1 MLMLERAAETVNP
14 SECNDPAVLLA
25 CSLGSDSCP
34 AACRDNTEETIVD
47 ENGEKVVVKSGDLSI
62 SATAAEG
69 RKVIVNGATSDLD
82 TITLRASE
90 AITINSV
97 TLERFGY
104 SSAADI
110 ESVWLEDS
118 LGNKITS
125 ERSLSSTKDTVT
137 LNLKKDYKE
146 FNSEDTITIVVKTNT
161 FSATYATWSQ
171 GTNMWFKVTAVDSSA
186 KNLDIANYD
195 AYLYDM
201 VVYNGNDVNVDLKG
215 KSKSYNYS
223 PDEAFEV
230 AKVKVTA
237 TNAAI
242 KVNGFTLKN
251 EEITVASGGTK
262 ATVMDLDEFVDKVI
276 VSVDGT
282 EVRWLKYSLKRD
294 ELRVTFDDYEIAINK
309 NAQFVVE
316 VTLKDFDKYGE
327 AISLKLADSSDLSVQ
342 EVKTSARANVKPTAN
357 AKAGYE
363 YVFRGGEIRID
374 NTKLSSTIDAARGS
388 SEVVI
393 WEGMITV
400 PEAIKVANTFKIV
413 PSISGQKGTAPADQW
428 VVSIKMYIA
437 GDEYE
442 SNKDWTFKDVV
453 IEKSGKVQFVVELED
468 LEAID
473 DGTITFTPSVVDYA
487 ALSPKYDDSGK
498 SVEEKD
504 FAGSIQ
510 LSKIKVQPSK
520 WNLDNKVTKD
530 VEFITLETS
539 VKTPIFEG
547 TYTAKKGDVD
557 LKTFI
562 ISKTLTAA
570 EWGALDN
577 QDRIT
582 FYLSIDG
589 KEVSSLKVTKADFVS
604 SGSNYILSEDKDFSP
619 ISVKNEEKVSV
630 KLEAQVYATKAW
642 FSSNFNLALEW
653 EDKDGAKA
661 GTADRNTVKIKFV
674 EKGSVTVADDV
685 ETIKNTVLLSD
696 SDLVLAK
703 FIIKPSKGN
712 NSVKFEGLKMTVPV
726 TAAADDFDVK
736 IGTNNVDVDSF
747 TSNTLTIEDENIEV
761 PSEWLKVEVR
771 YKNELAAGEYN
782 ISLTE
787 VNGKTQSSQTFN
799 KKVVNALISVWKQE
813 VKTDVTKYT
822 FDVDKSDDRYSI
834 ANLKFTYDDSTSK
847 MVINGNISDG
857 ATAEEGNGAN
867 VKYVTQIDYDLID
880 SAATTKACPA
890 NDTANGITYADD
902 GTTCTKTQVTE
913 VTAHDDWAGTYDC
926 TKANFPADA
935 SNANVTYAE
944 SGSVAT
950 THACIRTETTAWV
963 AKIDVSSP
971 TTTPIT
977 ITKVKYNDFFKVGDT
992 YVKVGKTSN
1001 N

>member
-34 AACRDNTEETIVD
+34 AACKANEETTVD
-47 ENGEKVVVKSGDLSI
+47 ENGNVVKVKSGDLQI

-90 AITINSV
+90 PITINSV

-110 ESVWLEDS
+110 DSVWLEDS

-125 ERSLSSTKDTVT
+125 ERSLSSTKDSVT

-215 KSKSYNYS
+215 KDKSYNYS
-223 PDEAFEV
+223 ANEAFEV

-242 KVNGFTLKN
+242 KVNGFTLTNEKKN
-251 EEITVASGGTK
+251 A

-282 EVRWLKYSLKRD
+282 EVRGLKYSLKRD

-316 VTLKDFDKYGE
+316 VVLKDFDKYGE

-342 EVKTSARANVKPTAN
+342 ELKTSARANVKPTAN
-357 AKAGYE
+357 ALAGYE
-363 YVFRGGEIRID
+363 YIFRGGEIRLT

-393 WEGMITV
+393 WEGEITV

-413 PSISGQKGTAPADQW
+413 PSFVNSGNVAQNIKSIS
-428 VVSIKMYIA
+428 SIKMYVA
-437 GDEYE
+437 WDEFE
-442 SNKDWTFKDVV
+442 ANKDWTFKDVV
-453 IEKSGKVQFVVELED
+453 IEKSGKVKFVAEIED
-468 LEAID
+468 SEALD
-473 DGTITFTPSVVDYA
+473 NWTITFYTTGTSTVVDFE
-487 ALSPKYDDSGK
+487 ALSPKYDDSNDPVD
-498 SVEEKD
+498 SKD

-520 WNLDNKVTKD
+520 GNLTNSVTKD
-530 VEFITLETS
+530 VEVLINESNDRATILN
-539 VKTPIFEG
+539 G
-547 TYTAKKGDVD
+547 TYTAKKGDVE

-562 ISKTLTAA
+562 ISKTIDLAA
-570 EWGALDN
+570 YNQLSS

-589 KEVSSLKVTKADFVS
+589 KEVGSIKVSKSDFNS
-604 SGSNYILSEDKDFSP
+604 TTYKLEEDKDFSS
-619 ISVKNEEKVSV
+619 ILVKNGESVSV
-630 KLEAQVYATKAW
+630 KLEADVYATIAG
-642 FSSNFNLALEW
+642 FNQNFNLKLEW
-653 EDKDGAKA
+653 EDKDWAKA
-661 GTADRNTVKIKFV
+661 GEADRNTVKIKFV

-685 ETIKNTVLLSD
+685 ATVKNTVLLSD
-696 SDLVLAK
+696 SDLALAK

-712 NSVKFEGLKMTVPV
+712 NSVKFEGLKMTIVDKNGNTV
-726 TAAADDFDVK
+726 AWDEGDFDVK
-736 IGTNNVDVDSF
+736 IGTNDVDVDSF
-747 TSNTLTIEDENIEV
+747 DANGLLTIVDESIDV
-761 PSEWLKVEVR
+761 PSEWLLVEVT
-771 YKNELAAGEYN
+771 YKNELSAGEYD
-782 ISLTE
+782 ITLTE
-787 VNGKTQSSQTFN
+787 VNGKPQSSQTFN
-799 KKVVNALISVWKQE
+799 KKVVNALVSVSRQ
-813 VKTDVTKYT
+813 TTDGDVTKYT
-822 FDVDKSDDRYSI
+822 FDVDKSDDRYTVKDLFFTIETLGEKSI
-834 ANLKFTYDDSTSK
+834 
-847 MVINGNISDG
+847 INWNISDW
-857 ATAEEGNGAN
+857 ATEEYAN
-867 VKYVTQIDYDLID
+867 QSAVRYVTQLKYTIVDNNT
-880 SAATTKACPA
+880 SAGLVCPTGSV
-890 NDTANGITYADD
+890 D
-902 GTTCTKTQVTE
+902 
-913 VTAHDDWAGTYDC
+913 AGTDC
-926 TKANFPADA
+926 TSTETVAAVTWAQWTLPTSTD
-935 SNANVTYAE
+935 ANVTYAW
-944 SGSVAT
+944 AT
-950 THACIRTETTAWV
+950 ANTPAATCIKTTTGI
-963 AKIDVSSP
+963 AKIAWTANEETVEIIKDNY
-971 TTTPIT
+971 
-977 ITKVKYNDFFKVGDT
+977 KDFFKVGDT
-992 YVKVGKTSN
+992 YVKVNKVKD
-1001 N
+1001 